1 MKKKKRRLM
10 RRKRRARVR
19 FQERKRERVKN
30 EGLLDDPSLFSDK
43 VRQMALSD
51 WILFLLG
58 ICAFLL
64 LPYTFL
70 FSFLCIVLSLN
81 LMGSLWEYNKL
92 HYFFLFV
99 FFLFFCFFL
108 LSLLRFLSSF
118 FCFCSSFFFSL
129 LFFFFF

>member
-1 MKKKKRRLM
+1 MVRKK
-10 RRKRRARVR
+10 RKRRRR
-19 FQERKRERVKN
+19 DREKKNKEKGIRRKSERVKN

-43 VRQMALSD
+43 VRQIALSD

-81 LMGSLWEYNKL
+81 LMGSL
-92 HYFFLFV
+92 
-99 FFLFFCFFL
+99 
-108 LSLLRFLSSF
+108 
-118 FCFCSSFFFSL
+118 
-129 LFFFFF
+129 